1 MAANIALLRQ
11 RSNGPLSGR
20 GNFGHLSGMRTSRPT
35 TTRKAQASPSNKGRA
50 KNEKHLNSFHFP
62 LLAGTGGA
70 LIAFAAIAMLLLRPT
85 ERQSQPAVANG
96 TATQNESIEAK
107 EASAS
112 IPANPRNTGNPA
124 PAAPVP
130 KLDPDYLA
138 CDNASGDAA
147 IAACT
152 KAIASGNFTGADLAA
167 LYEYR
172 GAAEDESDPN
182 GALQD
187 YNKAIELNPN
197 LALAFNDRG
206 LLFYNADEYDRA
218 LEDFNRAI
226 ELDPKFETAFDNRGV
241 TYFAKKDNGHALADY
256 DHAIELNPDD
266 LNPYWNRGDLYRSKG
281 DREHAA
287 TDYRKALSL
296 GPTETDKK
304 EIEGSLSALDTKEQ
318 PQSTK
323 SSELGSLSNPKANS
337 SQ

>member
-1 MAANIALLRQ
+1 
-11 RSNGPLSGR
+11 
-20 GNFGHLSGMRTSRPT
+20 MRASRPAT
-35 TTRKAQASPSNKGRA
+35 TSKAQASPSKGRA
-50 KNEKHLNSFHFP
+50 KNEKHLNSFHFL
-62 LLAGTGGA
+62 LLAGAGGA
-70 LIAFAAIAMLLLRPT
+70 LIASAAIATLLLRPA
-85 ERQSQPAVANG
+85 ERQSQPAVASA
-96 TATQNESIEAK
+96 TATQKESIEAK

-112 IPANPRNTGNPA
+112 IPANPRNTGDPTLI
-124 PAAPVP
+124 PVP
-130 KLDPDYLA
+130 RLDPDYLA
-138 CDNASGDAA
+138 CDSASGDAA

-226 ELDPKFETAFDNRGV
+226 ELDSKFETAFDNRGV
-241 TYFAKKDNGHALADY
+241 TYFAKNNADHALADY

-266 LNPYWNRGDLYRSKG
+266 LNAYWNRGDLYRSTG
-281 DREHAA
+281 DREHAVG
-287 TDYRKALSL
+287 DYRKALSL

-323 SSELGSLSNPKANS
+323 SSELGSQSNPKANS